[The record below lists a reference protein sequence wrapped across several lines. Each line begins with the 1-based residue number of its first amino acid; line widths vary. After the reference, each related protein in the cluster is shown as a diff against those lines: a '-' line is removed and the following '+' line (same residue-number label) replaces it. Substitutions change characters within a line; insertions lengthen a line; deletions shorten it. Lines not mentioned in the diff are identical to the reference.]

1 MCWLAFIVDEI
12 VEKRRIIIIV
22 YICVCVCVYD
32 IRSLADRG
40 DPGRITDITMCNHES
55 LGTDPL
61 IL

>member
-1 MCWLAFIVDEI
+1 MCWVAFIVDEI

-22 YICVCVCVYD
+22 CMCVCVCICD

-40 DPGRITDITMCNHES
+40 DPDRITDITMYNHES
-55 LGTDPL
+55 LGTDPV